1 MTEMNFFYNDLSTVL
16 VLQHQQN
23 GWCMMDGMKERNPQA
38 QFTGKFISKPAQD
51 IIIIAFKAIICLAL
65 FHIMAS

>member
-1 MTEMNFFYNDLSTVL
+1 
-16 VLQHQQN
+16 
-23 GWCMMDGMKERNPQA
+23 MMDGMKEKNPKD

-51 IIIIAFKAIICLAL
+51 VIIIAFKAIINLAL